1 MPYGEHADHRIVNSS
16 NKSDLNVFSFQFRS
30 EFFIGGENK
39 ETIWGASYE
48 ESTEKHTITSEQLS
62 RQQQSLRLDHT
73 KNETICAEENMEC
86 SSIIASV
93 SSSSM
98 AITSTVCRNRTIHG
112 HVSIDGAEKE
122 NVIYPSVS
130 KVRIDE
136 KPSAANEVMN
146 ISTAGPLKAKPKIKL
161 FESVRQKKSSAS
173 ETLHQL
179 KDMSLEMSSNASNRK
194 TASTAN
200 RILLDDAG
208 HSPSQPFPL
217 NQMNE
222 TNMKNTDMSVVFAPS
237 RGSVICKSPR
247 KHPSNRSNTNRTVN
261 FGNDTMDVTQGARSD
276 KNLQE
281 SRYPLTEMDQS
292 FVDVPP
298 KPAAV
303 TNPYLKMFL
312 GETINNSVIDR
323 EPTVHPSDNRNVTA
337 HDTLPIEISM
347 AMDQPTHTELLERPD
362 AVKHLTTRETTAP
375 INARNETICDQF
387 SIDKSFD
394 FALPNPVTQMHDKEN
409 IFMLSPTPEFVDRK
423 TFSAHNTSDAAER
436 VSLSETVNTT
446 VFNFHRNNI
455 VNSTYCSNDSN
466 LDMTLRPPGDLTNLI
481 LNASVAPISP
491 EKPIAM
497 PQLPSRPTIYCDQS
511 ILNETPM
518 SDHDNEPIEITIP
531 VTTPQVA
538 PVSNQRRVT
547 CFKTESIDESMAF
560 DNVVQVNEHIGIF
573 VSPKVAP
580 LPINATVHDGRMSI
594 STTPTVSIEHHR
606 NTAGRKTTVF
616 NNEPISA
623 ETSLNTMPG
632 SALNSYHYLSMEQ
645 TDIASRDTSA
655 ILPSS
660 TLSAS
665 PMMPPHFS
673 IDTSRPLDDFV
684 QLTFIGDEDIE
695 DENMELVET
704 IDSVDGDDD
713 KFVDQKMDVAQS
725 RLQISP
731 KMPTLL
737 TRSSTSAFETRMG
750 NSQMSLASPMRQS
763 IDEQHAF
770 KKSSLLQNTGTT
782 MHIESIGATS
792 PVASKSINRCNQN
805 RTVRE
810 PETILAIEGNHDD
823 TNINESSSY
832 LQNVT
837 ADKQVNDIK
846 VDFSGYEKFRGLATP
861 NDVCN
866 AFFQRCEIFKQ
877 RMHQMRESA
886 RSKNIPDP
894 QSQNVEAP
902 SLKFL
907 FFNKLAM
914 LE

>member
-1 MPYGEHADHRIVNSS
+1 
-16 NKSDLNVFSFQFRS
+16 
-30 EFFIGGENK
+30 
-39 ETIWGASYE
+39 
-48 ESTEKHTITSEQLS
+48 
-62 RQQQSLRLDHT
+62 
-73 KNETICAEENMEC
+73 MEC

-98 AITSTVCRNRTIHG
+98 AITSTVCRNRTING

-136 KPSAANEVMN
+136 KPSAANEAMN
-146 ISTAGPLKAKPKIKL
+146 ISTAAPSKAKSKIKL

-173 ETLHQL
+173 ETVHQL
-179 KDMSLEMSSNASNRK
+179 KDMSLEMSSNASNRE

-200 RILLDDAG
+200 SISLDDAG
-208 HSPSQPFPL
+208 HSPL
-217 NQMNE
+217 HGMNE
-222 TNMKNTDMSVVFAPS
+222 TNMKNTDMSVIFAPS

-247 KHPSNRSNTNRTVN
+247 KQPSVRSNTNRTMKY
-261 FGNDTMDVTQGARSD
+261 GNDTMDVTQGAKSD
-276 KNLQE
+276 NNLQE
-281 SRYPLTEMDQS
+281 SRYPLNEMDQS

-303 TNPYLKMFL
+303 VTNPYLKMFL
-312 GETINNSVIDR
+312 GETLNSSVIDR
-323 EPTVHPSDNRNVTA
+323 EDTAPPSNNRNVTA

-347 AMDQPTHTELLERPD
+347 AMDQSNHIEL
-362 AVKHLTTRETTAP
+362 VKYSTAIPTTAP

-394 FALPNPVTQMHDKEN
+394 FALPNSVTQMHDKEN
-409 IFMLSPTPEFVDRK
+409 IFMLSPTPEFDDRK
-423 TFSAHNTSDAAER
+423 RFSAHNTSDAAER

-455 VNSTYCSNDSN
+455 VNSTNCSNDSN

-491 EKPIAM
+491 QTPIAM

-511 ILNETPM
+511 ILNETPR

-531 VTTPQVA
+531 VATPQMA

-560 DNVVQVNEHIGIF
+560 DNVVQVNEQIEIY

-580 LPINATVHDGRMSI
+580 LPFNATVHDGRMSI
-594 STTPTVSIEHHR
+594 STTPTVSVEHHR
-606 NTAGRKTTVF
+606 NAAGRRTTVF

-665 PMMPPHFS
+665 PMMPQHFS

-684 QLTFIGDEDIE
+684 QLTFIGDDDIE

-704 IDSVDGDDD
+704 IDSVDGDDH
-713 KFVDQKMDVAQS
+713 KVMAGS
-725 RLQISP
+725 RREISP

-737 TRSSTSAFETRMG
+737 SRSSTSAFETRMG
-750 NSQMSLASPMRQS
+750 NSQMSLASPMRPS

-770 KKSSLLQNTGTT
+770 KKSSLLQNTGTN
-782 MHIESIGATS
+782 MHIESIGAIS

-823 TNINESSSY
+823 TNTNESSSY
-832 LQNVT
+832 LHNVT
-837 ADKQVNDIK
+837 ADKQVKDIK
-846 VDFSGYEKFRGLATP
+846 VDFSCYEKFRGLATP

-886 RSKNIPDP
+886 RSKHIPDP

-907 FFNKLAM
+907 FFNRLAM